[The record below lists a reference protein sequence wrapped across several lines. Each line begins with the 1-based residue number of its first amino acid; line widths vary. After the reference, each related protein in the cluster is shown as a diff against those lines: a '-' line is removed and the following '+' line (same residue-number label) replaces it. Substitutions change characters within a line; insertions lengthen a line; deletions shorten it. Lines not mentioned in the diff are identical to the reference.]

1 MGLQREP
8 FHRVYSAP
16 EPPSPS
22 RRPRLLA
29 LLVALVAFVGAAVGV
44 FLLLPGHGKDKEE
57 AGPKAS
63 PPGASTPAESPG
75 RTAGPASPS
84 TTPMQEQTI
93 ASLPKPCAMV
103 SDGTVRRTIPGA
115 KRAESANSTFT
126 TCTYTARGPKFRWLR
141 VEVNLHAPAKTPTP
155 VRDAEGDYRASWT
168 QAHNAPLVRTIS
180 LSRRAGIGDEAFRW
194 FKADDGQ
201 PTVVGEVTARL
212 RNVLVTVSYSEQAAK
227 GREGAREG
235 ACLGTAEGVA
245 REVLST
251 LTHF

>member
-29 LLVALVAFVGAAVGV
+29 LLVALVAFGIAAVAV
-44 FLLLPGHGKDKEE
+44 FLLVPGHGKDE
-57 AGPKAS
+57 AGPKPA
-63 PPGASTPAESPG
+63 PPGASTPAGTPG
-75 RTAGPASPS
+75 RTAGPTSPS

-103 SDGTVRRTIPGA
+103 SDRTVRRTIPEA

-126 TCTYTARGPKFRWLR
+126 TCTYTARGPRFRWLR

-155 VRDAEGDYRASWT
+155 VQDAEGDYRASWT

-180 LSRRAGIGDEAFRW
+180 LRRQGGIGDEAYRW

-212 RNVLVTVSYSEQAAK
+212 RNVLVTVSYSEQAAA
-227 GREGAREG
+227 GRADAREG